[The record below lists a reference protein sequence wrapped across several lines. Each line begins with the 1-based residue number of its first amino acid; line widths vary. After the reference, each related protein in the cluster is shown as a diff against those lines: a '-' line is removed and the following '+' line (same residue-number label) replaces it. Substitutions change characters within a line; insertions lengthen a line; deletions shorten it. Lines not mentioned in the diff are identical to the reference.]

1 MSFQNKYLKYKN
13 KYLDLKNKITQKGG
27 SDSNTTNKC
36 AKCGTEENL
45 SKCSQCK
52 SVFYCSR
59 EHQKQDWKKHQKVC
73 IPQLPTSD
81 TITSKVELNPSS
93 STIITS
99 NVAPSPSSSTIITSK
114 VEPSP
119 SSVTV
124 FTSKVASSPSSS
136 TVSTSKVALSSS
148 SSTVSTNKVE
158 PISSTSS
165 LDDELSIRRRA
176 GEIALESFIGLN
188 NSYDYSNGPLEH
200 IKYKYNGWHQNFV
213 YPPTTLKQDIKDK
226 YNQINYRPKPRFNLT
241 EAELEKAFNFFKEP
255 NPKQVLECRAAMYMV
270 NMRIFY
276 KLLPD
281 FFRYLFDISIIDQI
295 IERNPKLV
303 QDINGYDETFE
314 IEKLQYMYK
323 MGILDDLNDINKV
336 LLNERK
342 AKRLYMVDLMISNIL
357 LMNPDKKSSEIK
369 IGNTYYILGHP
380 NYDHSWGENSGVFV
394 ICVDIISS
402 EPLFIGFSGNQIFS
416 GRPSFKFER
425 PLPLSVIQEGLTK
438 GYVDDMAKA
447 ISSPSMSTNMSKI
460 NRDHLNLGEFPKLV
474 EAVKKIPI
482 NHIYNLNIQ
491 NIINQKNLL
500 LLPKKSIDT
509 KVIQDQEIISKY
521 KNNEDLIKIIKEE

>member
-13 KYLDLKNKITQKGG
+13 KYLNLKNKIIQKGS
-27 SDSNTTNKC
+27 SDNSTTNKC
-36 AKCGTEENL
+36 IICGKEDEL
-45 SKCSQCK
+45 FKCSQCK

-59 EHQKQDWKKHQKVC
+59 EHQKQDWKNHKKVC
-73 IPQLPTSD
+73 IPQVPTSD
-81 TITSKVELNPSS
+81 TA
-93 STIITS
+93 TI
-99 NVAPSPSSSTIITSK
+99 SK

-119 SSVTV
+119 SSSTI
-124 FTSKVASSPSSS
+124 TISKVEPSPSSS
-136 TVSTSKVALSSS
+136 TITNSKVEPSPSSSSVTSKVVPS
-148 SSTVSTNKVE
+148 
-158 PISSTSS
+158 SS
-165 LDDELSIRRRA
+165 LDNESSIRRIA

-213 YPPTTLKQDIKDK
+213 YPPETLQENIKDK
-226 YNQINYRPKPRFNLT
+226 YNQMNYRPKPRFNLT
-241 EAELEKAFNFFKEP
+241 DAELEDAFNFFKEP

-303 QDINGYDETFE
+303 QDINGYNRSFE

-323 MGILDDLNDINKV
+323 TDRLLEDDLNDINKV
-336 LLNERK
+336 LLDERK

-357 LMNPDKKSSEIK
+357 LMQPDKKSSEIK
-369 IGNTYYILGHP
+369 IGNTYYISGHP

-416 GRPSFKFER
+416 GRPSFKIDR
-425 PLPLSVIQEGLTK
+425 PLPFPVIQEGLTK

-447 ISSPSMSTNMSKI
+447 KTSSSITINKSKI
-460 NRDHLNLGEFPKLV
+460 NEDHLTSEKFNKLV
-474 EAVKKIPI
+474 DDVKKIPI

-500 LLPKKSIDT
+500 LLPKKKIDS
-509 KVIQDQEIISKY
+509 KIIQNQEILKFS
-521 KNNEDLIKIIKEE
+521 NNEDLKKIIKEE